1 MKFEKGKS
9 GNPLGRAAQVH
20 PAVALARETAL
31 EAMQGYVETMR
42 DVGEKS
48 EVRMIARERILDRAL
63 GRPAQTT
70 HLAGVDGDEII
81 TRVLYGWA
89 DAKPDVPA

>member
-1 MKFEKGKS
+1 M
-9 GNPLGRAAQVH
+9 VH

-31 EAMQGYVETMR
+31 EAMQGYIATMR
-42 DVGEKS
+42 DVGEKP
-48 EVRMIARERILDRAL
+48 EVRMVARDRIIDRAL
-63 GRPAQTT
+63 GRAAQTT

-89 DAKPDVPA
+89 EGKPDVAK